1 MIVAGATLLYGGAMT
16 DQAFDTPAARPLIR
30 FAKGRAR
37 RFRGGHPWAFSNEIE
52 MTPEAKALPP
62 GSLVTLVDA
71 GDEKLGVATFN
82 PHSLIAARVLSR
94 DWKETVDAG
103 FLAER
108 LRRAVALR
116 DALFGAPYYRLI
128 HSEADGLPGLIV
140 DRYGDVLSVQV
151 NTAGMERLTPV
162 LLQALAEAL
171 APRAVVLRNDSPV
184 RGLEGLAIE
193 HRLAVGE
200 LGGPVELVENGARFL
215 ADLTGGQKT
224 GWFYDQRDNRAFV
237 AKLAKGRRVLDV
249 YTYAG
254 GFAVQAALAGAA
266 SVIAVDRS
274 EHSLSLAEGAAKLNN
289 VAVSCVR
296 AEAFA
301 EMARLDAAGERFG
314 VVVVDPPAFVKSKKD
329 LHAGAKGYRKMAKLA
344 APLVEPGGFMLAAS
358 CSHHMPVDMFAE
370 EIAHGLAQAGR
381 SGRILR
387 AAGAAPDHPLHPQ
400 LPESAYLKA
409 LVLQLD

>member
-1 MIVAGATLLYGGAMT
+1 MT
-16 DQAFDTPAARPLIR
+16 DIAADIAAARPLVR

-52 MTPEAKALPP
+52 MTPELKALPP

-82 PHSLIAARVLSR
+82 PHSLIAARVLDR
-94 DWKETVDAG
+94 DWSRVVDAA

-108 LRRAVALR
+108 LRRAVDLR
-116 DALFGAPYYRLI
+116 GMLFDGPYYRLI
-128 HSEADGLPGLIV
+128 HSEADCLPGLVV

-151 NTAGMERLTPV
+151 NTAGMERLTP
-162 LLQALAEAL
+162 LLLDALAEVL

-184 RGLEGLAIE
+184 RGLEGLALE
-193 HRLAVGE
+193 HKVA
-200 LGGPVELVENGARFL
+200 LGDLDGPVELMENGARFL

-237 AKLAKGRRVLDV
+237 ARLAKGRRVLDV

-266 SVIAVDRS
+266 SVTAVDRS
-274 EHSLSLAEGAAKLNN
+274 EHSLALAEGAAKLNN

-314 VVVVDPPAFVKSKKD
+314 LVVVDPPAFVKSRKD
-329 LHAGAKGYRKMAKLA
+329 LHSGAKGYRKMARLA

-358 CSHHMPVDMFAE
+358 CSHHMPVEMFAE

-381 SGRILR
+381 SGRVLR

-409 LVLQLD
+409 LVLQID